1 MAEVL
6 EVVEPHSLETN
17 GEEVLAFV
25 MIEDILT
32 VTNWEQVLEFAMI
45 EDIRTV
51 TMLLSD
57 HRKDLDINHVSSIS
71 NGETPLLAAIRHRDY
86 FAVCELLTHISA
98 GKWPRLSARDHDG
111 NTAIELAAAN
121 GIEFSFAQLV
131 ERIIAILCCDCG
143 YPARSDGVCGRIAH
157 STNSERSGWML
168 EEGPYRYPFKA
179 YCQWGDKLLR
189 RDWLDADT
197 LREID
202 GWMRVHIHQ
211 IFDLY
216 GARVMNE
223 MRAFYWELS
232 EWVLS

>member
-1 MAEVL
+1 L
-6 EVVEPHSLETN
+6 
-17 GEEVLAFV
+17 
-25 MIEDILT
+25 
-32 VTNWEQVLEFAMI
+32 
-45 EDIRTV
+45 
-51 TMLLSD
+51 
-57 HRKDLDINHVSSIS
+57 
-71 NGETPLLAAIRHRDY
+71 LLAAIRRDFFVVY
-86 FAVCELLTHISA
+86 DLFRISVIRRT
-98 GKWPRLSARDHDG
+98 WPRLSASDYDE
-111 NTAIELAAAN
+111 NSAIQLATAN
-121 GIEFSFAQLV
+121 GTEDLFAQLV
-131 ERIIAILCCDCG
+131 ERVIAILCCDCDDLV
-143 YPARSDGVCGRIAH
+143 RSGSVCGRIAH
-157 STNSERSGWML
+157 LTTSARSGLML

-189 RDWLDADT
+189 RDWLNADT